1 MDEKNEE
8 HARIASFAAET
19 MLEFLTDLVA
29 EFDGVRRAED
39 IECVHRMR
47 VASRRV
53 RTALTLFGDY
63 FPTKRVV
70 QWMEQIK
77 GITKALGA
85 ARDTDVQLE
94 VLQGLLAEAPEK
106 RSLPGIKRVIL
117 RLEQRRKRLQVKLN
131 TALDRLEERK
141 TLPEM
146 EGMLRQQL
154 IHAQLQPVSGIPQQL
169 YRRSQATLISQL
181 EEMLGYE
188 LYIDKPERML
198 ELHAMRIA
206 AKHFRYSLQI
216 YGPIYDGEL
225 KEFFTVVKKLQE
237 ILGEIHDCDVWAL
250 WLPVFVEEE
259 LKKVHEYYGHSRTFA
274 PLRPGLTWLA
284 ADRLARRKKYHK
296 ELNIYW
302 KELEQQQLWSKLLQV
317 LENRV
322 SDDAQAAI
330 I

>member
-8 HARIASFAAET
+8 HARVASFAAET

-53 RTALTLFGDY
+53 RTALTLFADC
-63 FPTKRVV
+63 FPTKRVA
-70 QWMEQIK
+70 QWQEQIK

-94 VLQGLLAEAPEK
+94 VLHDLLAEAPEK

-117 RLEQRRKRLQVKLN
+117 RLEQRRKRLQVKLS

-146 EGMLRQQL
+146 EGVLRQQL

-169 YRRSQATLISQL
+169 YRRAQATLISQL
-181 EEMLGYE
+181 EVMLGYE

-216 YGPIYDGEL
+216 YGPIYAGEL

-237 ILGEIHDCDVWAL
+237 ILGEIHDCDVWSL
-250 WLPVFVEEE
+250 WFPVFIEEE
-259 LKKVHEYYGHSRTFA
+259 LKKVHEYYGNSRTFA
-274 PLRPGLTWLA
+274 PLRPGLTWLVA
-284 ADRLARRKKYHK
+284 NRLALRKKYHK

-302 KELEQQQLWSKLLQV
+302 KELEQQQLWSKLLQI
-317 LENRV
+317 LEKRV
-322 SDDAQAAI
+322 GDDTQAAI
-330 I
+330 V